1 MIFHIVEQLKLL
13 FEPGS
18 LHQGVG
24 GQGGKGLSWEVFH
37 EMILFYLEHDHF
49 LRCCLI
55 RAIRD
60 TFYPE
65 DGPLP

>member
-49 LRCCLI
+49 L
-55 RAIRD
+55 
-60 TFYPE
+60 
-65 DGPLP
+65 